1 MLAHFYHVYA
11 DGVWEA
17 PVEEHLHALTVSG
30 LLENLDDVFVGI
42 VGSRENR
49 AAVKERFPAVVI
61 AEADTG
67 WEQLTLLKLHD
78 YAMKHE
84 GKIFYAHTKA
94 AHQDDE
100 YRAKWRRAMTY
111 DTVTRWRECVDALD
125 VVGVAGPYWM
135 SSRDSEHKD
144 HQKFFGGNFWWAR
157 TNYLRALPPVGLEHR
172 WQAEGW
178 IGLAGPS
185 VKIMREGIPSWG
197 NFEVPN
203 VVV

>member
-11 DGVWEA
+11 DGAWEA

-30 LLENLDDVFVGI
+30 LLDNLNDLFVGI
-42 VGSRENR
+42 VGSPENR
-49 AAVKERFPAVVI
+49 TSVKVRFPAVVV

-67 WEQLTLLKLHD
+67 WEQVTLAKLHE
-78 YAMKHE
+78 YAMNHD

-94 AHQDDE
+94 AHQDDR
-100 YRAKWRRAMTY
+100 YRARWRRAMTY
-111 DTVTRWRECVDALD
+111 DTVIRWRDCVHALD
-125 VVGVAGPYWM
+125 IVDVAGPYWM
-135 SSRDSEHKD
+135 ISQDSEHKN
-144 HQKFFGGNFWWAR
+144 HQHFFGGNFWWGQAK
-157 TNYLRALPPVGLEHR
+157 YLRGLAPVGLEHR

-178 IGLAGPS
+178 IGLNAPS
-185 VKIMREGIPSWG
+185 VKIMREGIPSWE

>member
-30 LLENLDDVFVGI
+30 LLENPDDVFVGI

-84 GKIFYAHTKA
+84 GKIFYAHTKGA
-94 AHQDDE
+94 FMPGTLRDE
-100 YRAKWRRAMTY
+100 WRQTMTY
-111 DTVTRWRECVDALD
+111 DTVTRWVDCVEALD
-125 VVGVAGPYWM
+125 SHDMAGSFWM
-135 SSRDSEHKD
+135 TSDRDEHKN
-144 HQKFFGGNFWWAR
+144 HKSFFGGNFWWAN
-157 TNYLRALPPVGLEHR
+157 THYLRSLSRVGTDDR

-178 IGLAGPS
+178 VGLLNPS
-185 VKIMREGIPSWG
+185 VKVLRNGLPTAG
-197 NFEVPN
+197 NFGVPHA
-203 VVV
+203 VV